1 MVDLLI
7 RKRGGWDDWGKNRLG
22 MGGWGSGYD
31 DNNEEI
37 PPDDDLGCVIYILI
51 YVIKGLEGL
60 EGLFWLKFIHRS
72 LLAL

>member
-1 MVDLLI
+1 M
-7 RKRGGWDDWGKNRLG
+7 
-22 MGGWGSGYD
+22 MGERIGWGWGWGWGYD

-60 EGLFWLKFIHRS
+60 FWLKYIDKS